1 MKRYWHTKNSTADTL
16 EHVLLSMSDRY
27 SRDHKN
33 NNWPYDVGWEYQ
45 AMGAVGTV
53 KEKSALIRSNTS
65 KISTSITKIKQ
76 GIALVVVRKLPIITK
91 PHKS

>member
-1 MKRYWHTKNSTADTL
+1 
-16 EHVLLSMSDRY
+16 
-27 SRDHKN
+27 
-33 NNWPYDVGWEYQ
+33 
-45 AMGAVGTV
+45 MGAVGTV

-65 KISTSITKIKQ
+65 KISTSKTKIEQ